1 MPPGELKKCFSAYCE
16 LHIAGPDCPGSP
28 DVPLPCPYTSGD
40 HASVRVPSS
49 PWWPTHDKSCPSPTG
64 RLSGFFQLLGIQI
77 YSCLQK
83 YLPANC
89 SQACP
94 VLVWMVPARK
104 REWFALLRGPLA
116 PSAGSGVA
124 LQAAFLT
131 DSRVRA
137 SHGVA
142 ERKGDRNPDPAGTTG
157 GCWGRIMSNYRR
169 HGGWDSGAAALTNA
183 PSWASSGKSLYLSVL
198 PLCPP

>member
-131 DSRVRA
+131 ESLASQGKPWGGREERRQKSR
-137 SHGVA
+137 
-142 ERKGDRNPDPAGTTG
+142 
-157 GCWGRIMSNYRR
+157 
-169 HGGWDSGAAALTNA
+169 
-183 PSWASSGKSLYLSVL
+183 PSRYNRGLLGPNHEQLPTAWWVGLWCCSSDQCS
-198 PLCPP
+198 

>member
-16 LHIAGPDCPGSP
+16 LHIAGPDSPGSP

-64 RLSGFFQLLGIQI
+64 RLSGFFQLLVIQI

-89 SQACP
+89 NQACP
-94 VLVWMVPARK
+94 VFVGLDGSSQKAGVVCATPRSSRSLCWQR
-104 REWFALLRGPLA
+104 RGI
-116 PSAGSGVA
+116 AGSFPNREPRESGQAMGWQRGKETEIQTQPVQQGVA
-124 LQAAFLT
+124 
-131 DSRVRA
+131 
-137 SHGVA
+137 GA
-142 ERKGDRNPDPAGTTG
+142 E
-157 GCWGRIMSNYRR
+157 S
-169 HGGWDSGAAALTNA
+169 
-183 PSWASSGKSLYLSVL
+183 
-198 PLCPP
+198 